1 MSFFGFLCF
10 AVFSLCAGGIL
21 GNLLCIILG
30 LACKQK
36 YLKQR
41 ITVIFLFFS
50 LATAFFAF
58 AFIKDIFLQFEFF
71 KSEWLYF
78 CCIFTAAFFSAV
90 FWKIVLPLCFAFYV
104 FICAWTGIM
113 LYGRFGPLPEKQN
126 VTLNRESV
134 IIEENSFYVEKT
146 NSKKIVIEVYTLPE
160 KLILPLPRVW
170 YSVAGITDADFSAA
184 EDEENILK
192 TVKNASGFVGNPKIE
207 ENEKTVVNTKLQK
220 LNSEYFSWILK
231 KQKVLYV
238 PLPQNEILPSV
249 YTLIFKTKAENLT
262 CRLEK
267 NL

>member
-1 MSFFGFLCF
+1 
-10 AVFSLCAGGIL
+10 
-21 GNLLCIILG
+21 
-30 LACKQK
+30 
-36 YLKQR
+36 
-41 ITVIFLFFS
+41 
-50 LATAFFAF
+50 
-58 AFIKDIFLQFEFF
+58 
-71 KSEWLYF
+71 
-78 CCIFTAAFFSAV
+78 
-90 FWKIVLPLCFAFYV
+90 
-104 FICAWTGIM
+104 M

-134 IIEENSFYVEKT
+134 IIDENSFYVEKT

-192 TVKNASGFVGNPKIE
+192 TVKNASGFVGNPQIE